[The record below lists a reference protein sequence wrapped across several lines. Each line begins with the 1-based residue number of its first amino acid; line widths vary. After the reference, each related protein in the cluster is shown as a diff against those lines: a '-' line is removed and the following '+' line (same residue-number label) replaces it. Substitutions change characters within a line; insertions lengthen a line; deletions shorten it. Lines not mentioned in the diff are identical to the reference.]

1 MAPQLGTEGC
11 IMSVTI
17 IVSPQTIFVNQMI
30 SKSVRV
36 HWAAVLCSMRQE
48 QRGNHLMAAVK
59 ATIKCPPLLGGH
71 GAGGGYGGVSSH
83 THLQSPE
90 HKNITLMLYWQI
102 FGEHKS
108 SSGGPQNSKI

>member
-1 MAPQLGTEGC
+1 MAPQLGTEVC

-30 SKSVRV
+30 SNSVRV
-36 HWAAVLCSMRQE
+36 HCPLSCCAPCDMRRE

-90 HKNITLMLYWQI
+90 HKNITLMLY
-102 FGEHKS
+102 
-108 SSGGPQNSKI
+108 